1 MSMQLELNEEN
12 KKPLIL
18 IVDDIPK
25 NLQVLSNILNIEGY
39 QISFASN
46 GKQALSILETTIP
59 DIILLDIMMPE
70 MDGFEV
76 CKLIKSNSFTQ
87 NIPIIF
93 LTGKADTDDIVKGL
107 KLGAVD
113 YITKPFN
120 SAELLSRIRTHIELK
135 FSRDAIVKYNERLLQ
150 AQEELRQLNASK
162 DKFFSII
169 AHDLRGPFSGFLGLS
184 ELLAEEYKELE
195 PVEISQI
202 AESMNKAA
210 KRLFSF
216 LENLL
221 EWSRTQMGR
230 MEYNPTKLDIFE
242 TAIRIIGLFTANAD
256 EKGISLESKIEKN
269 TFVVADNNMLNTI
282 VRNLVSNALKFTHS
296 GGKITISADEISD
309 NEIMIS
315 VSDTGIG
322 IKAEDIQ
329 KIFKIDSKFTTPGTS
344 NEQGTGLGLILCK
357 EFVEKHGGELFIES
371 AVGKGTKFYFNL
383 KKD

>member
-357 EFVEKHGGELFIES
+357 ELVAKNGGELFIES